1 MCADFYFQD
10 ISRYGEAPVRE
21 KLSGPDKERYTHE
34 QLQNPPKTS
43 SSSKSN
49 HSHVHLPGHSHRHN
63 KSNDDA
69 RSLRPTVSRED
80 SAVSSKSRAPTSM
93 GTALG
98 NSSNTSLQRSTSPTP
113 SGMSNWSQVTAR
125 NAGSDVPV
133 SPTHNGKRS
142 LLSLTRFR
150 KHKEKDAPPPSRL
163 KDLPGSQR
171 SFGNTAKSEKEKAP
185 ISPEFGHWSREES
198 IAGSEISLLPRQ
210 IDNGQFGRS
219 SANPRQG
226 TFNKN
231 KLPFRKGRGKP
242 SEEVE
247 HYSDHNEK
255 HDAVSGSFFNLD
267 TNLSNMEGI
276 LAKPPPLTPLDNSIF
291 AGNVEDEAKIE
302 AESAGGLGWNAPDSW
317 AVKKINDDNM
327 SRLQEIDEGS
337 YSRFP
342 FFLLQDVSG
351 SLRQRSPLVP
361 ASHLLNHFQTFPD
374 TLDNFYI
381 K

>member
-1 MCADFYFQD
+1 MKRQVICANFYFQD
-10 ISRYGEAPVRE
+10 ITRYGEAPVRE
-21 KLSGPDKERYTHE
+21 NLSGPDKERYTHE
-34 QLQNPPKTS
+34 QPQNPPKTS

-49 HSHVHLPGHSHRHN
+49 HSHVHLPGHAHRHN

-69 RSLRPTVSRED
+69 RSLRPTISREE

-93 GTALG
+93 GPTLS

-113 SGMSNWSQVTAR
+113 SGMSNWSQATAK
-125 NAGSDVPV
+125 NSGNDAPV

-171 SFGNTAKSEKEKAP
+171 SFGHTPKSEKEKAQ
-185 ISPEFGHWSREES
+185 ISPEFGQWSREGS
-198 IAGSEISLLPRQ
+198 IAGSEVSLPPRQ
-210 IDNGQFGRS
+210 IDNAQFGRS
-219 SANPRQG
+219 TPNPRQG

-242 SEEVE
+242 SDDLE
-247 HYSDHNEK
+247 HYSDYNEK
-255 HDAVSGSFFNLD
+255 HDAAGGSVFNLD

-291 AGNVEDEAKIE
+291 TGNVEDEAKIE

-317 AVKKINDDNM
+317 AVKKVNDDNM
-327 SRLQEIDEGS
+327 SRLQEIDEGA
-337 YSRFP
+337 YSP
-342 FFLLQDVSG
+342 FSSCLLQVF
-351 SLRQRSPLVP
+351 RE
-361 ASHLLNHFQTFPD
+361 A
-374 TLDNFYI
+374 
-381 K
+381 

>member
-1 MCADFYFQD
+1 VIYANFLFQD

-34 QLQNPPKTS
+34 QSQNPPKTS

-49 HSHVHLPGHSHRHN
+49 HSHVHLPGHAHRHN

-69 RSLRPTVSRED
+69 RSLRPTISRED
-80 SAVSSKSRAPTSM
+80 SAVSSKTRAPTSM

-125 NAGSDVPV
+125 NAGSAGSDVPV
-133 SPTHNGKRS
+133 SPTHNGKRH

-150 KHKEKDAPPPSRL
+150 KHKEKDNPPPSRL

-171 SFGNTAKSEKEKAP
+171 SFGKSEKEKAQ
-185 ISPEFGHWSREES
+185 ISPEFGQWSREGS
-198 IAGSEISLLPRQ
+198 IAGSDVSLVPRQ
-210 IDNGQFGRS
+210 VDNGQFGRS
-219 SANPRQG
+219 TGNPRQG

-242 SEEVE
+242 EEVE
-247 HYSDHNEK
+247 HHSEHHER
-255 HDAVSGSFFNLD
+255 HDAAPGSFFNLD

-276 LAKPPPLTPLDNSIF
+276 LSKPPPLTPLDNSIF

-337 YSRFP
+337 YSR
-342 FFLLQDVSG
+342 LLSF
-351 SLRQRSPLVP
+351 
-361 ASHLLNHFQTFPD
+361 H
-374 TLDNFYI
+374 
-381 K
+381 